1 MFCPKCKSEYKEGIK
16 TCKKCQ
22 VSLVESLESE
32 AKSVYEYQ
40 DLVSIYRPDDAGAM
54 AIAKSLLENE
64 GIKYYVKNEILQE
77 LFGAGRFGTGYNPIF
92 GPSYLQVSQDDAE
105 TAREILK
112 DLIDELDTSKDLN

>member
-40 DLVSIYRPDDAGAM
+40 DLVSIYRPDDVVQW
-54 AIAKSLLENE
+54 LLQSH
-64 GIKYYVKNEILQE
+64 Y
-77 LFGAGRFGTGYNPIF
+77 
-92 GPSYLQVSQDDAE
+92 
-105 TAREILK
+105 
-112 DLIDELDTSKDLN
+112 